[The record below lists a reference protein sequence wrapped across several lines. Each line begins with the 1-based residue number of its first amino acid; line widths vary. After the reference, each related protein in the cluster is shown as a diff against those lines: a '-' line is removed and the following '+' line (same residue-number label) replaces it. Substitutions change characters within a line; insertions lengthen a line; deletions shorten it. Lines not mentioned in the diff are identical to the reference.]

1 MFKTLLK
8 NQEALFDFYIYISYL
23 LIILSVLG
31 LSVFNPSYINDLN
44 MYVRIYIC
52 LYLIWRFN
60 PFRTKCEFSDLD
72 RKISYSAGIFI
83 LTTTFLNNYIVDIT
97 NQITNV
103 SKKNSFN

>member
-1 MFKTLLK
+1 MYTTLLK

-31 LSVFNPSYINDLN
+31 LSVLNPSYINDLN

-60 PFRTKCEFSDLD
+60 PFRTKCGFTDLD
-72 RKISYSAGIFI
+72 RKIAYSAGIFI

-97 NQITNV
+97 NQITNF
-103 SKKNSFN
+103 SKKSV

>member
-31 LSVFNPSYINDLN
+31 LSVLNPSYINDLN

-60 PFRTKCEFSDLD
+60 PFRTKCDFSDLD
-72 RKISYSAGIFI
+72 RKIAYSAGIFI

-97 NQITNV
+97 TQITNV